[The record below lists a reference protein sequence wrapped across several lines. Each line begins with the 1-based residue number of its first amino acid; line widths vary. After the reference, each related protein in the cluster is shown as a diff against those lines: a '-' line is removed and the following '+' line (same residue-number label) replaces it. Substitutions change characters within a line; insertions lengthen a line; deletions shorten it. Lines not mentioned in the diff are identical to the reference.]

1 MEAQDAIDIGR
12 HAIAT
17 AMLIG
22 SPVLAVGLITGL
34 LIGILQALTQVNDQ
48 TVSFVPKIVCM
59 LIAISI
65 CLPWLIQTMMDYS
78 HTLISE
84 IPRTVMGG

>member
-1 MEAQDAIDIGR
+1 MEAHNAIDLGR
-12 HAIAT
+12 QAIAT

-22 SPVLAVGLITGL
+22 SPVLVVGLVTGL

-78 HTLISE
+78 HNLITD
-84 IPRTVMGG
+84 IPRVIMGG